1 MPQLYKVYPIELEGG
16 KWYVHKHPDP
26 CSIGA
31 IYSMACFYTPW
42 KGVGTP
48 AWVEKYRPL
57 ATNPPPGDPPWGSM
71 DDESLDRRVWE
82 LMQEKGIDNVRG
94 GSFQSIELTRQ
105 DVMNLM
111 RKPVRRPYEE
121 RTESEFESELLTR
134 LRRIEERLNYI

>member
-1 MPQLYKVYPIELEGG
+1 MALYRIYLIELEGG

-26 CSIGA
+26 CNIGA
-31 IYSMACFYTPW
+31 IYSIACFYTPW
-42 KGVGTP
+42 KVGTP

-57 ATNPPPGDPPWGSM
+57 STNPYPTEHRCGAL
-71 DDESLDRRVWE
+71 DDESLDRFVWE

-134 LRRIEERLNYI
+134 LRRIEERLNYM